1 VSEKIRA
8 VIQALVLWSL
18 MASFCGAHA
27 YEDTSPVQIF
37 DIQNWI
43 QIRDRAAASRE
54 VTSLKRLV
62 EIIYDRIISRPREEA
77 DYWREAGKRW
87 GDFRRAYCPSD
98 LSLCALP
105 QELGGVR
112 QLAAIRDGLV
122 DAQARKLLNER
133 LGPQGLRL
141 SPTLIFPG
149 QLPAAG
155 SDKAN
160 FSFRITTIEDEQ
172 SSNVDGTSLVTMGDV
187 ILNDLLTY
195 HMSFGSDLAR
205 TYFAVDSRGNGY
217 VQADRV
223 RESAYS
229 FAVNWKKVAQKKV
242 NYSTIDVGDLLL
254 QQLKKELNGAFDATF
269 DRLLARLD
277 AGNPDHLEHI
287 DRFRAERARD
297 RYPTEVYQ
305 WVIYDQLLQISSLL
319 TEHYQ
324 QVKVNGDDVHSVTQA
339 LKGIVALQK
348 QISPRLLFCLLQREW
363 DLDEGAVVEQVLTRP
378 VAGLYMAEHV
388 QVLLEHGPY
397 AKFAQFEKLSAK
409 IDYRL
414 LTDDREFLEAQNPGF
429 YRKMSVLG
437 LLDAEK
443 LRAAPL
449 ALQKAWLENYVTK
462 DGQAF
467 ALGVYRVSAALT
479 LSLDARSAR
488 DLAEIIRQAPLSKTG
503 DGISSTF
510 VSG

>member
-1 VSEKIRA
+1 MKIRGI
-8 VIQALVLWSL
+8 IQALVLGSL
-18 MASFCGAHA
+18 IGAFSA
-27 YEDTSPVQIF
+27 GYAQDTSPVQIL
-37 DIQNWI
+37 DIQKWI
-43 QIRDRAAASRE
+43 QIRDRANASKQ

-62 EIIYDRIISRPREEA
+62 EINYDRIVGRPWEEA

-87 GDFRRAYCPSD
+87 GDFRRAYCPSN
-98 LSLCALP
+98 LSPCSLP
-105 QELGGVR
+105 PELGDVQ

-122 DAQARKLLNER
+122 SAEVRKMLNER
-133 LGPQGLRL
+133 LSGVGLRL
-141 SPTLIFPG
+141 SPNLIFPV
-149 QLPAAG
+149 QLPVAG
-155 SDKAN
+155 SDQAN
-160 FSFRITTIEDEQ
+160 FSFRIATIEDEEN
-172 SSNVDGTSLVTMGDV
+172 SNVDGKSLVTMGDV

-195 HMSFGSDLAR
+195 YMSFGTDLAR
-205 TYFAVDSRGNGY
+205 TYFAVDSRANGY

-223 RESAYS
+223 REAAYT
-229 FAVNWKKVAQKKV
+229 FAANWKKVAQKEV
-242 NYSTIDVGDLLL
+242 NYSTINVGDLLL
-254 QQLKKELNGAFDATF
+254 QQLKKELSSAFDATF

-287 DRFRAERARD
+287 DRFKAERARG

-305 WVIYDQLLQISSLL
+305 WVIYDQLLQISNLL

-324 QVKVNGDDVHSVTQA
+324 QAKVNGEDLHSVPQA
-339 LKGIVALQK
+339 LKAIVALQE
-348 QISPRLLFCLLQREW
+348 QVSPRLLFFLLQRVW
-363 DLDEGAVVEQVLTRP
+363 DLDEGAVVEQILTRP

-397 AKFAQFEKLSAK
+397 RKLAQFEKLSAK
-409 IDYRL
+409 IDYKL
-414 LTDDREFLEAQNPGF
+414 LTDDPEFLKTHNPGF
-429 YRKMSVLG
+429 HKRMSELG

-449 ALQKAWLENYVTK
+449 VLQKAWLEDYVTR

-467 ALGVYRVSAALT
+467 AMGVYRVSAALT